1 MLGACVHLIPWNPVE
16 GHVCGTNL
24 LFCWTIWQLRWTIWL
39 GAIWQLNKMT
49 VNRFKD
55 NPYFLSDRIMLVSK
69 LLQDSITFFNNYSLW
84 LILKTRAIL
93 SMKTKTTQPLRNFID
108 MFSCDIFL
116 LCSNWSWCRII
127 NFEALILIFLPYFFN
142 LIDFPRR
149 MFVHAMWEWRRM
161 RSWLYQ
167 RELHM
172 RLSCWILRWY
182 LQIR

>member
-1 MLGACVHLIPWNPVE
+1 MCSPYSLKPRGGSRVWNEP
-16 GHVCGTNL
+16 TL
-24 LFCWTIWQLRWTIWL
+24 LLNDLTIEMNDLTWSNMTIEQNDRKPFQGQPL
-39 GAIWQLNKMT
+39 FFVRQNYVSFETTSGQH
-49 VNRFKD
+49 
-55 NPYFLSDRIMLVSK
+55 YFL
-69 LLQDSITFFNNYSLW
+69 YSLW

-93 SMKTKTTQPLRNFID
+93 SMKTKTTQPLRNFIE
-108 MFSCDIFL
+108 MFSCGIFL